1 MEDLRNES
9 SSTIKNKRSA
19 NIRAPF
25 DIIEGFGLPWGA
37 TKKIYN
43 DHNRDNPNHRLKNSW

>member
-25 DIIEGFGLPWGA
+25 DIIEGFGLPSGA
-37 TKKIYN
+37 TKKFTMTTIEIILIT
-43 DHNRDNPNHRLKNSW
+43 D

>member
-9 SSTIKNKRSA
+9 SSTIRAA
-19 NIRAPF
+19 NIRAAV
-25 DIIEGFGLPWGA
+25 DIIEGFRLPSGA

-43 DHNRDNPNHRLKNSW
+43 DHNRDNPNHRLKSS

>member
-19 NIRAPF
+19 NIRGPF
-25 DIIEGFGLPWGA
+25 DIIEGFGLPSGA
-37 TKKIYN
+37 KKT
-43 DHNRDNPNHRLKNSW
+43 DLQLSQ